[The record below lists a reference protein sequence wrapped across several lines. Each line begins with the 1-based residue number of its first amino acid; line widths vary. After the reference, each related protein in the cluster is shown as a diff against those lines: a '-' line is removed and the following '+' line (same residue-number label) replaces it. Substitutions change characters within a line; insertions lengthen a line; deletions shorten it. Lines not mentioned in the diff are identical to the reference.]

1 MEALW
6 LITNRYN
13 WIFLTTLRVLKVIST
28 FYIKYNKKTA
38 HKHMLIYGI
47 SIKLEV
53 ESLEKGMATHYSTL
67 AWRIPWREEPSGL
80 QSRGLQRV
88 RRN

>member
-38 HKHMLIYGI
+38 HKHMLRYGI

-53 ESLEKGMATHYSTL
+53 ESLEKGMATHCSTL
-67 AWRIPWREEPSGL
+67 AWRIPWREEPIKK
-80 QSRGLQRV
+80 V
-88 RRN
+88 ETK

>member
-13 WIFLTTLRVLKVIST
+13 RIFLTTLHVLKVIST

-38 HKHMLIYGI
+38 HKHMLIYDI
-47 SIKLEV
+47 LIKLEV
-53 ESLEKGMATHYSTL
+53 EFLEKGMATHYSTL
-67 AWRIPWREEPSGL
+67 AWRIPWRERPGGL
-80 QSRGLQRV
+80 
-88 RRN
+88 